1 MSETSLGKIVKSVQT
16 APQSCLPG
24 SPGRLE
30 LIGLD
35 WGCWN
40 LKTLLWQGAGEQGL
54 FVRTVTQFE
63 RVRVGGRSHFLPG
76 LLQGVNHFVVG
87 GFVGKVGELILEED
101 QAEGVFENAAVGIVG
116 ETLLEIEL
124 LDPGDDGFGIA
135 RLSKNFP
142 GLFSMEDFEPG
153 APLEIAGAGHRI
165 LLAWNLPAAEMLTA
179 GRKTEFFRGVGSKLA
194 NPVGESFRIKEFART
209 GNAIGHL
216 DIRVAGVMLI
226 EQADG
231 SLKAGGVAGNA
242 CRVHRPEHTMEVNE
256 RGAIPVQ
263 TKDLQFM
270 THSHRNGPT
279 PPEEFQRQLSEFMRQ
294 HFHGVG
300 SSPLPKSDFDVTSEA
315 TESKP
320 DGEEFTFDYKPRDI
334 KDYLDRFVIKQDEA
348 KKVLSVALC
357 DHYHQVRQAFEGKE
371 MPNYS
376 KQNVILIG
384 PTGVGKTYLIR
395 SIAEL
400 IGVPFVK
407 GDATKFSETGYV
419 GGDVEDLVRELYR
432 RADGDVE
439 RAQYG
444 IIYIDEIDKL
454 AAAATTSGRDVSGR
468 GVQTNLLKLMEE
480 TEVQARSPQD
490 IAGQI
495 QAMMDVTQRGKKPAS
510 TINTKH
516 ILFIVSGAF
525 GGLEKLVRQRLREAI
540 IGFAARDAKHET
552 DSQVMNQVQTRDFID
567 FGFEPEFIGRLPV
580 RVVCQPLEVDDL
592 FAILKT
598 SEGSIIRQYEQSF
611 AAYGIEVLFQD
622 DGLRRIAE
630 RAGDEQT
637 GARGLMTVC
646 ERVFRDIKFELPS
659 TLVKRFVVTRELVD
673 HPAGELA
680 KLLAEQAKEER
691 QIARRLVHEFAER
704 FQENHGLKLKFTE
717 AAADLLVSQALE
729 KGEQIRDYCAAHFK
743 DYQFG
748 LKLISQNTG
757 RDEFTMDVDAVMAPD
772 KVLSDW
778 VVASYGPKEGDKSGR

>member
-1 MSETSLGKIVKSVQT
+1 M
-16 APQSCLPG
+16 
-24 SPGRLE
+24 
-30 LIGLD
+30 GL
-35 WGCWN
+35 
-40 LKTLLWQGAGEQGL
+40 
-54 FVRTVTQFE
+54 
-63 RVRVGGRSHFLPG
+63 
-76 LLQGVNHFVVG
+76 
-87 GFVGKVGELILEED
+87 
-101 QAEGVFENAAVGIVG
+101 
-116 ETLLEIEL
+116 
-124 LDPGDDGFGIA
+124 
-135 RLSKNFP
+135 
-142 GLFSMEDFEPG
+142 
-153 APLEIAGAGHRI
+153 
-165 LLAWNLPAAEMLTA
+165 
-179 GRKTEFFRGVGSKLA
+179 
-194 NPVGESFRIKEFART
+194 
-209 GNAIGHL
+209 
-216 DIRVAGVMLI
+216 
-226 EQADG
+226 
-231 SLKAGGVAGNA
+231 
-242 CRVHRPEHTMEVNE
+242 NE
-256 RGAIPVQ
+256 RGDVSVK
-263 TKDLQFM
+263 TKDVIYM
-270 THSHRNGPT
+270 THPHTNGPT

-300 SSPLPKSDFDVTSEA
+300 SSPLPKSDVDVTSDA

-320 DGEEFTFDYKPRDI
+320 DGEEFKFDYKPRDI
-334 KDYLDRFVIKQDEA
+334 KAYLDRFVIKQDEA

-371 MPNYS
+371 MPNYA
-376 KQNVILIG
+376 KQNIILIG

-432 RADGDVE
+432 RADGDIE

-454 AAAATTSGRDVSGR
+454 AAAATASGRDVSGR

-480 TEVQARSPQD
+480 TEVPARSQQD

-495 QAMMDVTQRGKKPAS
+495 QAMMDVTQRGKKPAG

-525 GGLEKLVRQRLREAI
+525 GGLEKLVRQRLREAS
-540 IGFAARDAKHET
+540 IGFAAKDANHET
-552 DSQVMNQVQTRDFID
+552 DSKVMNLVQTRDFID

-673 HPAGELA
+673 NPPAELA

-729 KGEQIRDYCAAHFK
+729 RGEQIRDYCAAHFK

-757 RDEFTMDVDAVMAPD
+757 RDEFTMDVGAVMAPD

-778 VVASYGPKEGDKSGR
+778 VVASYGPKDGR